1 MIPIYG
7 MKGKLTALEAA
18 EGQIKRQHKQVLSK
32 QGDLN
37 KVSLKHFYLK
47 Q

>member
-7 MKGKLTALEAA
+7 MKDKLTALEVA
-18 EGQIKRQHKQVLSK
+18 EGHIKRQHKQVLSK

-37 KVSLKHFYLK
+37 RVNLNIFT
-47 Q
+47 